1 MIDYVSD
8 ELYTDIFSDE
18 EFSIIIEYL
27 IINNIII
34 DDNNFDIFILYC
46 FYLDID
52 NLIKNNLSKLF
63 RFNINSNNYIHYLPN
78 IWFSYVKDDVYSDIK
93 YKINNPS
100 KIFFVLIDNKVLII
114 PIFYI
119 SYFNDYPILNF
130 NLIWINYKADNID
143 FVKKHKNDLQ
153 ADNLFKIINNN
164 FTNILLLN
172 NQEKY
177 ILTIY
182 LIWKENYTPERIL
195 NDIIAVDKA
204 QFFVK

>member
-93 YKINNPS
+93 YNVPD
-100 KIFFVLIDNKVLII
+100 IFQK
-114 PIFYI
+114 
-119 SYFNDYPILNF
+119 
-130 NLIWINYKADNID
+130 
-143 FVKKHKNDLQ
+143 
-153 ADNLFKIINNN
+153 
-164 FTNILLLN
+164 
-172 NQEKY
+172 
-177 ILTIY
+177 
-182 LIWKENYTPERIL
+182 
-195 NDIIAVDKA
+195 
-204 QFFVK
+204 